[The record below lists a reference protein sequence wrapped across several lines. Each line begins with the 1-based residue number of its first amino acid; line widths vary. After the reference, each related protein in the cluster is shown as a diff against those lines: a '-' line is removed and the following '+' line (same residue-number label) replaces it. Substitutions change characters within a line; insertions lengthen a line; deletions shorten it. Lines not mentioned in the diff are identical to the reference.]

1 MEIAANNEDREADDD
16 DGAMVVLLNLDA
28 RSLED
33 SVGNENC
40 QNFGL
45 TSVIQSRSYQF
56 GKCNEVGT
64 HEFQSLLFFFFNL
77 FLKTIS

>member
-28 RSLED
+28 RSLEG
-33 SVGNENC
+33 SVGNENY

-45 TSVIQSRSYQF
+45 TSLIQSRSYRF
-56 GKCNEVGT
+56 EKCNKVWVIEYRVEKKLNVFYQYDNHT
-64 HEFQSLLFFFFNL
+64 
-77 FLKTIS
+77 